1 MLGCFCSWARINGGV
16 EIWPLS
22 SRVALVC
29 TEENL
34 GVLVIWRVVS
44 KGLEMKGLRRGRVME
59 EWEEAETKQWEREA
73 AMSVAWGNWLV
84 GTSFRHHVVQ
94 KLPQLSFSTFFTF
107 VFMSF
112 SFFLVFS
119 FFFQVETWKQT
130 IFFFFFWSSMVFLL
144 DHYGEIVNKSY
155 HFVYLFILNLNEF
168 LELKLRKW

>member
-107 VFMSF
+107 VFISF
-112 SFFLVFS
+112 SFFFWFFLFS
-119 FFFQVETWKQT
+119 FRLKLESKQ
-130 IFFFFFWSSMVFLL
+130 FFFFFFLIK
-144 DHYGEIVNKSY
+144 YGF
-155 HFVYLFILNLNEF
+155 FVRS
-168 LELKLRKW
+168 LRRNC